1 MTVVLIRRAQTFVGY
16 VAVHRAHEP
25 AVCCPVL
32 GAMEDETELEVQHPP
47 LGEPSSEKK
56 HTANAAEVLLF
67 SVLLEEDYRKI
78 FFHVILILIVF
89 KVIHTEQASTLNQRI
104 KF

>member
-1 MTVVLIRRAQTFVGY
+1 
-16 VAVHRAHEP
+16 
-25 AVCCPVL
+25 
-32 GAMEDETELEVQHPP
+32 MEDKTKLEVQHLP

-56 HTANAAEVLLF
+56 HTASAAEVFLF

-78 FFHVILILIVF
+78 FFHVILILVF
-89 KVIHTEQASTLNQRI
+89 KVIPTEQASMLDQRI

>member
-1 MTVVLIRRAQTFVGY
+1 
-16 VAVHRAHEP
+16 
-25 AVCCPVL
+25 
-32 GAMEDETELEVQHPP
+32 MEDKTKLEVQHLP

-56 HTANAAEVLLF
+56 HTASAVEVFLF

-78 FFHVILILIVF
+78 FFHVILILVF
-89 KVIHTEQASTLNQRI
+89 KVIPTEQASMLDQRI

>member
-1 MTVVLIRRAQTFVGY
+1 
-16 VAVHRAHEP
+16 
-25 AVCCPVL
+25 
-32 GAMEDETELEVQHPP
+32 MEDKTKLEVQHLP

-56 HTANAAEVLLF
+56 HTASATEVFLF

-78 FFHVILILIVF
+78 FFHVILILVF
-89 KVIHTEQASTLNQRI
+89 KVIPTEQASMLDQRI

>member
-1 MTVVLIRRAQTFVGY
+1 
-16 VAVHRAHEP
+16 
-25 AVCCPVL
+25 
-32 GAMEDETELEVQHPP
+32 MEDKTKLEVQHLP

-56 HTANAAEVLLF
+56 HTASAEEVFLF

-78 FFHVILILIVF
+78 FFHVILILVVF
-89 KVIHTEQASTLNQRI
+89 KVIPTEQASTLDQRI